1 MEWHGQLDG
10 SLHRVVIRFENLS
23 GPLPWF
29 VRRNYPLAAFP
40 TEFDHNRE
48 IGPGGLLEIDHRLTF
63 TSVP

>member
-1 MEWHGQLDG
+1 
-10 SLHRVVIRFENLS
+10 VVIRFENLS

-48 IGPGGLLEIDHRLTF
+48 IGPDGLLEIDHRLTF